1 MQTYRIQMLSVVI
14 PVFNEAANLPL
25 LIRRCTTV
33 IDQLTTAVEIILV
46 DDGSSDAS
54 ADLIRSAAKNDDRFV
69 GIILNRNYGQHAA
82 VMAGFSRV
90 RGDLVITLD
99 ADLQNPPEEI
109 PKLMC
114 EAEKGYEVVGSVRQ
128 LRQDSFFRRTASRLI
143 NNAVR
148 RATGVHMSDYGC
160 MLRAYRRHIVDTM
173 LRCNERS
180 TFIPMLANS
189 FARHTTEIP
198 VKHEQRAAGESKYSL
213 LKLINLQ
220 FDLLTSMTTAPLRL
234 LTFIGVLIA
243 AFGTLFAFLLLALRL
258 IKGAQWGVDG
268 IFPLFALLFIFVG
281 AQFVGIGLV
290 AEYIGRIYYDVRARP
305 RFIIEEI
312 VANET
317 HADGSGELPSHNNTV
332 AAQQIESNR
341 ERIRAS

>member
-1 MQTYRIQMLSVVI
+1 MQTYRVNLLSIVI

-25 LIRRCTTV
+25 LIQRCTAV
-33 IDQLTTAVEIILV
+33 IDQLTVAVEIILV

-54 ADLIRSAAKNDDRFV
+54 AEWIRLAAKEDERFV
-69 GIILNRNYGQHAA
+69 GVILNRNYGQHAA

-109 PKLMC
+109 PNLLR
-114 EAEKGYEVVGSVRQ
+114 EAEKGYEVVGTVRQ
-128 LRQDSFFRRTASRLI
+128 LRQDSFFRRAASRLI

-148 RATGVHMSDYGC
+148 RVTGVNMSDYGC

-198 VKHEQRAAGESKYSL
+198 VKHEQRASGESKYSL
-213 LKLINLQ
+213 FKLINLQ

-234 LTFIGVLIA
+234 LTFIGLLIA
-243 AFGTLFAFLLLALRL
+243 ASGILFGFLLLALRL
-258 IKGAQWGVDG
+258 IKGPEWGVDG
-268 IFPLFALLFIFVG
+268 VFPLFALLFVFVG
-281 AQFVGIGLV
+281 VQFIGAGLV

-305 RFIIEEI
+305 RFIVEEVI
-312 VANET
+312 AQ
-317 HADGSGELPSHNNTV
+317 GESAEKRFTTSAELNY
-332 AAQQIESNR
+332 EK
-341 ERIRAS
+341 AS

>member
-1 MQTYRIQMLSVVI
+1 MQTYRIKMLSVVI
-14 PVFNEAANLPL
+14 PVFNESANLPL
-25 LIRRCTTV
+25 LIQRCTAV

-46 DDGSSDAS
+46 DDGSSDDS
-54 ADLIRSAAKNDDRFV
+54 ADLIRAAAKRDSRFV
-69 GIILNRNYGQHAA
+69 GVILNRNYGQHAA

-90 RGDLVITLD
+90 RGDLIVTLD

-109 PKLMC
+109 PNLMR

-128 LRQDSFFRRTASRLI
+128 MRQDTFFRRTASRLI
-143 NNAVR
+143 NNIVR

-189 FARHTTEIP
+189 FARYTIEIP

-234 LTFIGVLIA
+234 LTFIGMLIA
-243 AFGTLFAFLLLALRL
+243 ASGTFFALVLLVLRL

-268 IFPLFALLFIFVG
+268 VFPLFALLFIFVG

-305 RFIIEEI
+305 RFIIEEVI
-312 VANET
+312 T
-317 HADGSGELPSHNNTV
+317 DKADRQDFSELDGEL
-332 AAQQIESNR
+332 NR
-341 ERIRAS
+341 ETMHAS